1 MLLVDTQLATNGL
14 ASWRLLPTFETTQYQ
29 FLTRFNMKNE
39 TSKPTELGNNANL
52 LLSAV
57 SLAELV
63 VKILDEKSHR
73 GCDNKV
79 WFGFQ
84 NGNGEEVGKD
94 IERIIIKAKKF
105 LANCR

>member
-1 MLLVDTQLATNGL
+1 MCKKVSNPTN
-14 ASWRLLPTFETTQYQ
+14 E
-29 FLTRFNMKNE
+29 
-39 TSKPTELGNNANL
+39 GNNANL

-63 VKILDEKSHR
+63 VKILDEKAHR
-73 GCDNKV
+73 GCENKV

-94 IERIIIKAKKF
+94 IERIVVKAKKF
-105 LANCR
+105 LSNCR

>member
-1 MLLVDTQLATNGL
+1 
-14 ASWRLLPTFETTQYQ
+14 
-29 FLTRFNMKNE
+29 MKNK
-39 TSKPTELGNNANL
+39 TSTTNELGNNANL

-63 VKILDEKSHR
+63 IKILDEKAHK
-73 GCDNKV
+73 GCDEKV

-105 LANCR
+105 LSNCR

>member
-1 MLLVDTQLATNGL
+1 
-14 ASWRLLPTFETTQYQ
+14 
-29 FLTRFNMKNE
+29 MKNK
-39 TSKPTELGNNANL
+39 TSTTNELGNNANL

-63 VKILDEKSHR
+63 VKILDEKAHK
-73 GCDNKV
+73 GCEEKV

-94 IERIIIKAKKF
+94 IEQIIIKAKKF
-105 LANCR
+105 LSNCR

>member
-1 MLLVDTQLATNGL
+1 M
-14 ASWRLLPTFETTQYQ
+14 
-29 FLTRFNMKNE
+29 
-39 TSKPTELGNNANL
+39 SKKVSTPINVGNNANL

-63 VKILDEKSHR
+63 VKILDEKAHR
-73 GCDNKV
+73 GCENKV

-94 IERIIIKAKKF
+94 ID
-105 LANCR
+105 

>member
-1 MLLVDTQLATNGL
+1 M
-14 ASWRLLPTFETTQYQ
+14 R
-29 FLTRFNMKNE
+29 KNV
-39 TSKPTELGNNANL
+39 SKPTNAGNNANL

-63 VKILDEKSHR
+63 VKILDEKAHK

-94 IERIIIKAKKF
+94 IERIIVKAKKF
-105 LANCR
+105 LSNCR

>member
-1 MLLVDTQLATNGL
+1 MSKKVSKTTN
-14 ASWRLLPTFETTQYQ
+14 E
-29 FLTRFNMKNE
+29 
-39 TSKPTELGNNANL
+39 GNNANL

-63 VKILDEKSHR
+63 VKILDEKAHK
-73 GCDNKV
+73 GCDEKV

-94 IERIIIKAKKF
+94 IEKIIIKAKKF
-105 LANCR
+105 LSNCR

>member
-1 MLLVDTQLATNGL
+1 M
-14 ASWRLLPTFETTQYQ
+14 S
-29 FLTRFNMKNE
+29 KKI
-39 TSKPTELGNNANL
+39 SKPINEGNNANL

-57 SLAELV
+57 SLAELSI
-63 VKILDEKSHR
+63 KILDEKAHR

-94 IERIIIKAKKF
+94 LNELSLKRRNLFLIAANEIQGCTVRIKITKP
-105 LANCR
+105 

>member
-1 MLLVDTQLATNGL
+1 MSTNV
-14 ASWRLLPTFETTQYQ
+14 SKHT
-29 FLTRFNMKNE
+29 NE
-39 TSKPTELGNNANL
+39 GNNANL

-63 VKILDEKSHR
+63 VKILDEKAHK
-73 GCDNKV
+73 GCNDKV

-105 LANCR
+105 LSNCL